1 MVLSNRQQPQSK
13 EQEQVAAVAAAAEQ
27 QNDNG
32 KENKKMNEFSRK
44 KGNHIDQM
52 LDRWKCSSA
61 RVGVAAGWV
70 IIKRTF

>member
-32 KENKKMNEFSRK
+32 KENKKNEFSRK